1 FDLKSAPQENA
12 SWSLNKVDY
21 GVTVQAT
28 QGTTFSIYFFDGPV
42 LYASTTAARQLY
54 NSLTPSSQI
63 TFYPNVQP
71 QIFPELLPL
80 SNTSIVFVATSGT
93 LQGVTVQYANF
104 EFLPT
109 RLTPDLTQQPL
120 GLYYVY
126 FIFFLFLL
134 PVGIAILVFR
144 EFLSR
149 KSVPKASIAIVLIA
163 GVVCRIALAITTAHV
178 FDMNVYLTSIRGW
191 FQYRTPV
198 GSVGPTLPFR
208 FFLYWIFYS
217 PYGLLHLAGFQYVQI
232 LGHAAGL

>member
-1 FDLKSAPQENA
+1 
-12 SWSLNKVDY
+12 
-21 GVTVQAT
+21 
-28 QGTTFSIYFFDGPV
+28 
-42 LYASTTAARQLY
+42 
-54 NSLTPSSQI
+54 
-63 TFYPNVQP
+63 PNVQP

-104 EFLPT
+104 EFLPA

-149 KSVPKASIAIVLIA
+149 KIVAKA
-163 GVVCRIALAITTAHV
+163 GVLVVRVVGVLCRIALAVATAHV
-178 FDMNVYLTSIRGW
+178 FDTNVSLSSTRGW
-191 FQYRTPV
+191 FQFRNPQ
-198 GSVGPTLPFR
+198 GGPGPTLPLTY
-208 FFLYWIFYS
+208 FLYWVSYS
-217 PYGLLHLAGFQYVQI
+217 
-232 LGHAAGL
+232 